1 MTPGGGAG
9 FCARVMR
16 SGKLI
21 MRVIV
26 VDDEDLA
33 RGIVR
38 EYLASFPDFQ
48 IVGEC
53 SNGFDA
59 VKAITEL
66 KPDLLFL
73 DIQMPKLNGFE
84 VLDLLDAKPR
94 VIFVTAYDSYAIRA
108 FEVNAIDYLL
118 KPFSRERFEKA
129 LLRVAGEEGDEGPD
143 AIGNLIRSTRSLH
156 APIERILVRDGS
168 RVHVIPSPMVDHIEA
183 QDDYVSIHSGGK
195 KYLKLERISDLEAA
209 LDPKRFVRIHRSH
222 IVNIERLVRLE
233 TYAKDSR
240 IVVLND
246 GTKLPVSR
254 SGYEKLKGIL

>member
-1 MTPGGGAG
+1 MT
-9 FCARVMR
+9 
-16 SGKLI
+16 
-21 MRVIV
+21 RVII

-38 EYLASFPDFQ
+38 EYLASIPD
-48 IVGEC
+48 ISIIGEC

-59 VKAITEL
+59 VKSISEL
-66 KPDLLFL
+66 KPDLVFL
-73 DIQMPKLNGFE
+73 DVQMPKLNGFE
-84 VLDLLDAKPR
+84 VLDLLEIKPR

-108 FEVNAIDYLL
+108 FEVNAVDYLL
-118 KPFSRERFEKA
+118 KPFSRERLEKA
-129 LLRVAGEEGDEGPD
+129 LLRAADGPGYPD
-143 AIGNLIRSTRSLH
+143 ALDHLVQSTRSQG
-156 APIERILVRDGS
+156 APLERILVRDGS
-168 RVHVIPSPMVDHIEA
+168 RVHVIPAHTVDHIEA

-195 KYLKLERISDLEAA
+195 KYLKLERISDLETA

-240 IVVLND
+240 IVVLSD

-254 SGYEKLKGIL
+254 AGYERLRGLL

>member
-1 MTPGGGAG
+1 MMPGAHN
-9 FCARVMR
+9 R
-16 SGKLI
+16 SGDAI

-33 RGIVR
+33 RAIVR
-38 EYLASFPDFQ
+38 EYLAPYPDVR

-84 VLDLLDAKPR
+84 VLELLDATPR
-94 VIFVTAYDSYAIRA
+94 IIFVTAYDSYAIRA
-108 FEVNAIDYLL
+108 FEVNAVDYLL
-118 KPFSRERFEKA
+118 KPFSRERFAKA
-129 LLRVAGEEGDEGPD
+129 LLRAAGEAGDRPPD
-143 AIGNLIRSTRSLH
+143 AIENLIRSNRSMTGPL
-156 APIERILVRDGS
+156 ERILVRDGS

-195 KYLKLERISDLEAA
+195 KFLKLERLSELETA
-209 LDPKRFVRIHRSH
+209 LDPRRFVRIHRSH
-222 IVNIERLVRLE
+222 IVNIERLARLE

-254 SGYEKLKGIL
+254 SGYEKLKGLL

>member
-1 MTPGGGAG
+1 
-9 FCARVMR
+9 
-16 SGKLI
+16 

-38 EYLASFPDFQ
+38 EYLAFHQNVQ
-48 IVGEC
+48 IIAEC
-53 SNGFDA
+53 SNGFEA
-59 VKAITEL
+59 VKAIAEL
-66 KPDLLFL
+66 KPDLVFL

-84 VLDLLDAKPR
+84 VLDLLDVRPR

-108 FEVNAIDYLL
+108 FEVDAIDYLL
-118 KPFSRERFEKA
+118 KPFSRDRFDAA
-129 LLRVAGEEGDEGPD
+129 LLRATGEAGNEPHD
-143 AIGNLIRSTRSLH
+143 AVDNLLRNTRARNTPL
-156 APIERILVRDGS
+156 ERILVRDGS
-168 RVHVIPSPMVDHIEA
+168 RVHVIPTPMVDHIEA

-195 KYLKLERISDLEAA
+195 KYLKLERLSELETS
-209 LDPKRFVRIHRSH
+209 LDPKLFVRIHRSH
-222 IVNIERLVRLE
+222 IVNIERLARLE

-254 SGYEKLKGIL
+254 SGYEKLKGLL

>member
-1 MTPGGGAG
+1 
-9 FCARVMR
+9 MR
-16 SGKLI
+16 SGNPT
-21 MRVIV
+21 MRVII

-38 EYLASFPDFQ
+38 EYLASHLDIR

-59 VKAITEL
+59 VKAITES

-84 VLDLLDAKPR
+84 VLDLLDPRPR
-94 VIFVTAYDSYAIRA
+94 VIFVTACDSYAIKA

-129 LLRVAGEEGDEGPD
+129 LLRVAGKEGDEPQD
-143 AIGNLIRSTRSLH
+143 AVDNLIRSNRSLN

-195 KYLKLERISDLEAA
+195 KYLKLERLSDLEAA

-254 SGYEKLKGIL
+254 PGYEKLKGLL

>member
-1 MTPGGGAG
+1 
-9 FCARVMR
+9 
-16 SGKLI
+16 

-38 EYLASFPDFQ
+38 EYLAFHQNVQ
-48 IVGEC
+48 IIAEC
-53 SNGFDA
+53 SNGFEA
-59 VKAITEL
+59 VKAIAEL
-66 KPDLLFL
+66 KPDLVFL

-84 VLDLLDAKPR
+84 VLDLLDVRPR

-108 FEVNAIDYLL
+108 FEVDAIDYLL
-118 KPFSRERFEKA
+118 KPFSRDRFDAA
-129 LLRVAGEEGDEGPD
+129 LLRATGEAGNEPHD
-143 AIGNLIRSTRSLH
+143 AVDNLLRNTRARNTPL
-156 APIERILVRDGS
+156 ERILVRDGS
-168 RVHVIPSPMVDHIEA
+168 RVHVIPAPMVDYIEA

-195 KYLKLERISDLEAA
+195 KYLKLERLSELETS
-209 LDPKRFVRIHRSH
+209 LDPKLFVRIHRSH
-222 IVNIERLVRLE
+222 IVNIERLARLE

-254 SGYEKLKGIL
+254 SGYEKLKRLL

>member
-1 MTPGGGAG
+1 
-9 FCARVMR
+9 MR
-16 SGKLI
+16 SGNPT
-21 MRVIV
+21 MRVII

-38 EYLASFPDFQ
+38 EYLASHPDIR

-59 VKAITEL
+59 VKAITES

-84 VLDLLDAKPR
+84 VLDLLDPRPR
-94 VIFVTAYDSYAIRA
+94 VIFVTAYDSYAIKA

-129 LLRVAGEEGDEGPD
+129 LLRVAGEEGGEPPD
-143 AIGNLIRSTRSLH
+143 AIDNLIRSTRSLN

-195 KYLKLERISDLEAA
+195 KYLKLERLSDLEAS

-222 IVNIERLVRLE
+222 IVNIERLIRLE

-254 SGYEKLKGIL
+254 PGYEKLKGLL

>member
-1 MTPGGGAG
+1 
-9 FCARVMR
+9 
-16 SGKLI
+16 

-38 EYLASFPDFQ
+38 EYLAFHQNVQ
-48 IVGEC
+48 IIAEC
-53 SNGFDA
+53 SNGFEA
-59 VKAITEL
+59 VKAIAEL
-66 KPDLLFL
+66 KPDLVFL

-94 VIFVTAYDSYAIRA
+94 IIFVTAYDSYAIKA
-108 FEVNAIDYLL
+108 FEVNAVDYLL

-129 LLRVAGEEGDEGPD
+129 LLRVAGEEGDEPPD
-143 AIGNLIRSTRSLH
+143 AIDNLIRSTRSLN

-222 IVNIERLVRLE
+222 IVNIERLARLE

>member
-1 MTPGGGAG
+1 MGNP
-9 FCARVMR
+9 
-16 SGKLI
+16 I

-38 EYLASFPDFQ
+38 EYLASHPDVQ

-73 DIQMPKLNGFE
+73 DIQMPKLSGFE

-94 VIFVTAYDSYAIRA
+94 VIFVTAYDSYAIKA

-129 LLRVAGEEGDEGPD
+129 LLRAAGQAADEPPD
-143 AIGNLIRSTRSLH
+143 AIDNLIRSTRSLNV
-156 APIERILVRDGS
+156 PIERILVRDGS

-195 KYLKLERISDLEAA
+195 KYLKLERISDLETA

-222 IVNIERLVRLE
+222 IVNIERLVGLE

-240 IVVLND
+240 IAVLND

-254 SGYEKLKGIL
+254 AGYEKLKGLL

>member
-1 MTPGGGAG
+1 
-9 FCARVMR
+9 
-16 SGKLI
+16 

-38 EYLASFPDFQ
+38 EYLAFHQNVQ
-48 IVGEC
+48 IIAEC
-53 SNGFDA
+53 SNGFEA
-59 VKAITEL
+59 VKAIAEL
-66 KPDLLFL
+66 KPDLVFL

-84 VLDLLDAKPR
+84 VLDLLDVRPR

-108 FEVNAIDYLL
+108 FEVDAIDYLL
-118 KPFSRERFEKA
+118 KPFSRDRFDAA
-129 LLRVAGEEGDEGPD
+129 LLRATGEAGNEPHD
-143 AIGNLIRSTRSLH
+143 AIDNLLRNTRARNTPL
-156 APIERILVRDGS
+156 ERILVRDGS
-168 RVHVIPSPMVDHIEA
+168 RVHVIPAPMVDHIEA

-195 KYLKLERISDLEAA
+195 KYLKLARLSELETS
-209 LDPKRFVRIHRSH
+209 LDPKLFVRIHRSH
-222 IVNIERLVRLE
+222 IVNIERLARLE

-254 SGYEKLKGIL
+254 SGYEKLKRLL

>member
-1 MTPGGGAG
+1 
-9 FCARVMR
+9 
-16 SGKLI
+16 

-38 EYLASFPDFQ
+38 EYLTPHPDVL

-84 VLDLLDAKPR
+84 VLELLEVKPR

-108 FEVNAIDYLL
+108 FDVNAIDYLL

-129 LLRVAGEEGDEGPD
+129 LSRAAGETGDGPPE
-143 AIGNLIRSTRSLH
+143 AIDNLIRSTRSLN
-156 APIERILVRDGS
+156 APLERILVRDGT
-168 RVHVIPSPMVDHIEA
+168 RVHVIPSPLVEHIEA

-195 KYLKLERISDLEAA
+195 RYLKLERISELEAA

-222 IVNIERLVRLE
+222 IVNIDRLVRLE

-240 IVVLND
+240 IVVLSD

-254 SGYEKLKGIL
+254 AGYEKLRGLL

>member
-1 MTPGGGAG
+1 MNEGN
-9 FCARVMR
+9 
-16 SGKLI
+16 SI
-21 MRVIV
+21 MRAIV

-38 EYLASFPDFQ
+38 EYLASFPDVQ

-94 VIFVTAYDSYAIRA
+94 VIFVTAYDSYAIKA

-129 LLRVAGEEGDEGPD
+129 LLRVAGKEGRTAGRRRQSDTQQPIIECADRTDTGTGREPGPCD
-143 AIGNLIRSTRSLH
+143 PLS
-156 APIERILVRDGS
+156 DGG
-168 RVHVIPSPMVDHIEA
+168 P
-183 QDDYVSIHSGGK
+183 
-195 KYLKLERISDLEAA
+195 
-209 LDPKRFVRIHRSH
+209 HR
-222 IVNIERLVRLE
+222 
-233 TYAKDSR
+233 
-240 IVVLND
+240 
-246 GTKLPVSR
+246 GT
-254 SGYEKLKGIL
+254 G